1 MKKITIRIGKPIDTI
16 VETTW
21 DEPGHSIM
29 CNIKYIAVNQ
39 PRVPTLS
46 EKLDRKFNI
55 TEQSYILI
63 GGFFSMALD
72 PQKRIVN
79 WSIYTNPNRWIRG
92 ERGFEEAVP
101 ATAHIDAE
109 FDESGRAYTG
119 EPTEFYEPIRG
130 TFYLSWGEVS
140 TWYAIA
146 PTLAVGVAND
156 NTLAQIRLDGL
167 HVQTTDQKATG
178 LWGKL
183 RHRLGF

>member
-1 MKKITIRIGKPIDTI
+1 MKNIAVRIGEHIDAI
-16 VETTW
+16 AETTW
-21 DEPGHSIM
+21 DAYGHSIM
-29 CNIKYIAVNQ
+29 CNIRYIDVNP

-46 EKLDRKFNI
+46 EKLDRQFNI
-55 TEQSYILI
+55 IEQSYILT

-72 PQKRIVN
+72 PQKRIVD

-109 FDESGRAYTG
+109 FDENGRAYTG

-130 TFYLSWGEVS
+130 TFYLSWGEIS

-146 PTLAVGVAND
+146 PTLAIGVAND

-167 HVQTTDQKATG
+167 HVQTGNQQVEG
-178 LWGKL
+178 LWSRL
-183 RHRLGF
+183 RHRFGF